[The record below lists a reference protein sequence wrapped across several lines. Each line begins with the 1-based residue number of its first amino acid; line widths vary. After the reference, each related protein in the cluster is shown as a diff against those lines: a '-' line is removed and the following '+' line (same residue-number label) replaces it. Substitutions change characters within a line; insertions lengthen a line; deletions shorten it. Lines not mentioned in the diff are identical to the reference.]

1 MVYVCQGTEVLCA
14 CCFKEAGMA
23 GTEMTGQEAVVEGR
37 KVMRKRLLRNLWTV
51 AKILFL
57 TLNYMGNHWTV
68 LLAE

>member
-1 MVYVCQGTEVLCA
+1 
-14 CCFKEAGMA
+14 MA